1 MNWQTLVMRL
11 TDREHGGMTQAKL
24 AEVCKCG
31 QRTISDLARG
41 ITKRPNADLGLSLL
55 EIYKQISNASMTDLE
70 EGQKTGV
77 DCASAEEEGKLLDD
91 HH

>member
-1 MNWQTLVMRL
+1 MRL

-24 AEVCKCG
+24 AEACDCG

-41 ITKRPNADLGLSLL
+41 ITKRPNADLGLRLL

-70 EGQKTGV
+70 EGRKAGV
-77 DCASAEEEGKLLDD
+77 DPASAGEEQAKQ
-91 HH
+91 